1 MEAMLWTPDQNGKI
15 KCQVCA
21 HSCSIPEGKSGICGV
36 RVNQGGKLIS
46 LVGNVVTALQ
56 IDPVE
61 KKPLY
66 HFLPG
71 SKIFSAGSAGCNFRC
86 SFCQNHEI
94 AHVDAHSLV
103 RCRKLYPEHLVNLA
117 EENKTPSIAF
127 TYNEPTVFAEQIYNA
142 SGIARAHGLKTVLV
156 SNGYM
161 SPEFLQTIG
170 PRIDAANIDLKA
182 FSDDF
187 YRNYCKG
194 RLAPV
199 LENLRIIKKMG
210 WWLEITTLLIPG
222 VNDSQQE
229 IENIA
234 GFIRD
239 DLGKDTPWHISA
251 FHGAA
256 QMRNH
261 PSTPVETLERA
272 WRTGKDAGLDFV
284 YTGNIPGAIGENTVC
299 PECGTNLVQ
308 RHGYRTNVR
317 FKNGQCP
324 KCQRKIPGVWN

>member
-1 MEAMLWTPDQNGKI
+1 MLWTPDQNGKI

-103 RCRKLYPEHLVNLA
+103 RGRKLNPEHLVNLA

-187 YRNYCKG
+187 YRHYCKG

-199 LENLRIIKKMG
+199 LENLQIIKKMG

-299 PECGTNLVQ
+299 PDCGANLVQ